1 MNEDFDA
8 VMLIGYGGPEKKE
21 DIIPFLKKVAQGR
34 PIPEERLQEVYHH
47 YEIIGGRSPLNEYTY
62 RQGEKLESFLR
73 QKGYQLPFFVAMRN
87 WHPFTSDTL
96 NEMSSKGLKRV
107 VGIIMAIH
115 QCDTSWERYQR
126 EVINSAEQQGLDME
140 FVFTEPLYDNPLFI
154 ENCADRVHE
163 CFNKIPKEELSDTK
177 LIFTAHSIP
186 LSMADSSPYV
196 EQFETSARLVAE
208 KLGHPNWLTAYQSRS
223 GAPSDPW
230 LEPDVCDVISDLG
243 NEGVKNIVV
252 QAIGFLCDH
261 VEVLF
266 DIGVEAK
273 EESER
278 NGINLFIAKTVNDD
292 DKFIHALEDAVIKT
306 IDRS

>member
-8 VMLIGYGGPEKKE
+8 VVIIGYGGPEKKE
-21 DIIPFLKKVAQGR
+21 DIVPFLRKVAQGR

-96 NEMSSKGLKRV
+96 NEMSSKGLRRV

-126 EVINSAEQQGLDME
+126 EVINSAKQQGLDME
-140 FVFTEPLYDNPLFI
+140 FVFTEPLYSHPLFI
-154 ENCADRVHE
+154 ENCADRVRE
-163 CFNKIPKEELSDTK
+163 CFDKIPKEELSHTK

-196 EQFETSARLVAE
+196 EQFQTSARLVAE

-243 NEGVKNIVV
+243 NEGVKNVV
-252 QAIGFLCDH
+252 IQAIGFLCDH

-266 DIGVEAK
+266 DIGIEAK
-273 EESER
+273 EESEK
-278 NGINLFIAKTVNDD
+278 NGINLLIAKTVNDD